1 MGPRQRLGEAVEK
14 NGTEL
19 FDIISL
25 MKKILLVL
33 TLLAIILFLGRNLN
47 PFSSQMFTFHDST
60 QPARIQQFVL
70 NLKQLK
76 IPPRIA
82 PDFSYGLGFPVFNFY
97 APFSYWLT
105 SAINFVEFD
114 IISSLKLSFLLA
126 IVLGFFG
133 CFLFIK
139 SFFDF
144 YPSLLGGV
152 LYITSLYFPLNI
164 FVRGNLAEVWFLALF
179 PLGFFFIYKNSLK
192 NNKITLVV
200 TSIILSFLLT
210 SHNILSLISLPIVF
224 IFILLLKN
232 KKQNLLSLAIA
243 LLLTAYFWLPALTEM
258 KYTWTKEVATLTNFR
273 DHFLCLNQLWQSDW
287 GYGGSTRGC
296 VNDGMSFK
304 IGKIQLIFF
313 FLGILIFLY
322 KIFFKKYKLNT
333 IYLFIIIYSLLFL
346 FLTLYQSQ
354 PLWELFSPILS
365 VIQFPWRLIGPPL
378 LGIAFFSAY
387 FFHYLK
393 IPLKNVLIIIILAT
407 ALIINGKHFYGQE
420 IKKDRFEK
428 KYLSQEYIKKKAAY
442 AIAEYLPI
450 TIDYQYWRSL
460 EKKKEVPM
468 EFFAKSS
475 IKPFSKD
482 RQTLIENI
490 GNIITLLGFISLVSI
505 LKWKT

>member
-1 MGPRQRLGEAVEK
+1 MKRL
-14 NGTEL
+14 
-19 FDIISL
+19 
-25 MKKILLVL
+25 
-33 TLLAIILFLGRNLN
+33 LLAVSLFIIVLFLGRNLN
-47 PFSSQMFTFHDST
+47 LFSSRMFTFHDST

-70 NLKQLK
+70 NLKSLK

-82 PDFSYGLGFPVFNFY
+82 PDFNYGLGFPVFNFY
-97 APFSYWLT
+97 APFPYWLT
-105 SAINFVEFD
+105 SIINLAGFD
-114 IISSLKLSFLLA
+114 IVSSLKLAFLLA
-126 IVLGFFG
+126 IMTGFLGSLFF
-133 CFLFIK
+133 LK

-144 YPSLLGGV
+144 YPSLLGGI

-179 PLGFFFIYKNSLK
+179 PWVLFLLCKNSLK
-192 NNKITLVV
+192 ADRKTLVL
-200 TSIILSFLLT
+200 TSIVLSFLLT
-210 SHNILSLISLPIVF
+210 SHNVLSLVSFPIIL
-224 IFILLLKN
+224 IFLLLLKN
-232 KKQNLLSLAIA
+232 KKQNFLSLFFA
-243 LLLTAYFWLPALTEM
+243 LLLSAYFWLPALAEM
-258 KYTWTKEVATLTNFR
+258 KYTWAHQVAALTNFS
-273 DHFLCLNQLWQSDW
+273 DHFLCINQLWQSNW
-287 GYGGSTRGC
+287 GYGGSTKGC
-296 VNDGMSFK
+296 IDDGMSFK

-322 KIFFKKYKLNT
+322 KIFFKKNKLNF

-354 PLWELFSPILS
+354 PLWELFSPVLS

-393 IPLKNVLIIIILAT
+393 IPLKNALIIIILIT
-407 ALIINGKHFYGQE
+407 VLIINGRYFYGQE
-420 IKKDRFEK
+420 IKKDSFEK
-428 KYLSQEYIKKKAAY
+428 KYLSQEYIEKKAAY
-442 AIAEYLPI
+442 AIAEYLPK

-460 EKKKEVPM
+460 EKKKEIPL

-475 IKPFSKD
+475 IEPFSKE